1 MQAKTQC
8 SMGRFYAEVH
18 QVQDRELSHLYRIRE
33 DLTQRQVS
41 LSYQN
46 ASVWLCIKPE
56 LYILNC
62 FIGLAYRGA
71 N

>member
-18 QVQDRELSHLYRIRE
+18 QVQDRELSHLYKIRE

-41 LSYQN
+41 LSLQS
-46 ASVWLCIKPE
+46 ASVWMCIDPDFGIQLCHV
-56 LYILNC
+56 
-62 FIGLAYRGA
+62 GLA
-71 N
+71 